1 MSISPPVGARGSR
14 LGMLHWLWLSVV
26 VIGADQASKALIV
39 ATLQLFERRAWLPV
53 LEITRLHNRGAAF
66 SFLNDAGGWQ
76 HYLFLGLA
84 LTVTAGITVWLARL
98 KAGVPALLPAGL
110 SLIAGGALGN
120 AIDRVARG
128 YVVDFIHVHWREV
141 WYFPAFNVADTA
153 ITIGAAL
160 LVLDSI
166 LESSRAARSGQQ

>member
-1 MSISPPVGARGSR
+1 VNTLSPVGVAASR
-14 LGMLHWLWLSVV
+14 FGKLHWLWLSVL
-26 VIGADQASKALIV
+26 VIAADQASKAVIV
-39 ATLQLFERRAWLPV
+39 ATLQLFERREWLPV

-66 SFLNDAGGWQ
+66 SFLNDAAGWQ

-84 LTVTAGITVWLARL
+84 LVVTTGITVWLARL
-98 KAGVPALLPAGL
+98 KGAVSVLLPAGL

-128 YVVDFIHVHWREV
+128 YVVDFIHVHWWQA
-141 WYFPAFNVADTA
+141 WYFPAFNVADSA

-160 LVLDSI
+160 LVLDSV
-166 LESSRAARSGQQ
+166 LESGRTSQQG